1 MEKFKDDDWML
12 CPEEIPERLFEYIRN
27 VVLAEDHVLLY
38 KKGNILGFCYDCKE
52 EVYAQPWSEKFYQGA
67 RVRCPNCGG
76 LVQCVK
82 EDSRNFLAENVENV
96 VIAQKGTDGET
107 VFFRQWRVLRDPSGE
122 WNDLKKWLKDEVEF
136 SERTAQNFMR
146 IAKEYRNPQLISD
159 IGNSASKAIM
169 LLSMPV
175 EEREEFVGEAHEI
188 NGEEKTVAEMTTK
201 ELQEVLKELDA
212 ERKEKE
218 QLKKQLDLFED
229 EAQRKQDEAVDAA
242 YSQGE
247 EQIKRLSELKEQA
260 EAAAREA
267 EKKVAELQG
276 EVSELQ
282 MQKEQTTLL
291 DATEL
296 EKIRMEA
303 EAEANKKAEA
313 ALQKKLDKAKKEAEK
328 AKKEAKEAQAAIEAH
343 EEAQKEAEETALALK
358 ERLKLVQEEADKKVR
373 LAGNQEMA
381 VFKVH
386 FENVQMEFNEMM
398 TCIDNLQEKEPEE
411 AGKMRTAM
419 KSLCQN
425 IMQIL
430 EDKQ

>member
-1 MEKFKDDDWML
+1 MNEMTR
-12 CPEEIPERLFEYIRN
+12 PIEVITQEIQFYKGQACMSMVEIGKRLLEAKQC
-27 VVLAEDHVLLY
+27 LPH
-38 KKGNILGFCYDCKE
+38 
-52 EVYAQPWSEKFYQGA
+52 GA
-67 RVRCPNCGG
+67 
-76 LVQCVK
+76 
-82 EDSRNFLAENVENV
+82 
-96 VIAQKGTDGET
+96 
-107 VFFRQWRVLRDPSGE
+107 WGE
-122 WNDLKKWLKDEVEF
+122 WLKNEVDF

-146 IAKEYRNPQLISD
+146 IAKEYTNPQLIAD

-169 LLSMPV
+169 LLSMPE

-188 NGEEKTVAEMTTK
+188 NGEEKTVAEMTNK
-201 ELQEVLKELDA
+201 ELQEVLKELEA

-218 QLKKQLDLFED
+218 KLKKQLDLFED
-229 EAQRKQDEAVDAA
+229 EAQKKQDEAVDAA
-242 YSQGE
+242 YSHGE

-267 EKKVAELQG
+267 E
-276 EVSELQ
+276 
-282 MQKEQTTLL
+282 
-291 DATEL
+291 
-296 EKIRMEA
+296 A
-303 EAEANKKAEA
+303 EAQKKAEA

-358 ERLKLVQEEADKKVR
+358 KRLKLVQEEADKKVR

-386 FENVQMEFNEMM
+386 FENMQTEFNEMM

-425 IMQIL
+425 IMKIL

>member
-1 MEKFKDDDWML
+1 MNEMTR
-12 CPEEIPERLFEYIRN
+12 PIEVITQEIQFYKGQACMSMVEIGKRLLEAKQC
-27 VVLAEDHVLLY
+27 LPH
-38 KKGNILGFCYDCKE
+38 
-52 EVYAQPWSEKFYQGA
+52 GA
-67 RVRCPNCGG
+67 
-76 LVQCVK
+76 
-82 EDSRNFLAENVENV
+82 
-96 VIAQKGTDGET
+96 
-107 VFFRQWRVLRDPSGE
+107 WGE
-122 WNDLKKWLKDEVEF
+122 WLKNEVDF

-146 IAKEYRNPQLISD
+146 IAKEYTNPQLIAD

-169 LLSMPV
+169 LLSMPE

-188 NGEEKTVAEMTTK
+188 NGEEKTVAEMTNK
-201 ELQEVLKELDA
+201 ELQEVLKELEA

-218 QLKKQLDLFED
+218 KLKKQLDLFEN

-282 MQKEQTTLL
+282 IQKEQTTLL

-343 EEAQKEAEETALALK
+343 EEAQKEAEETALALR

-398 TCIDNLQEKEPEE
+398 TCIENLQEKEPEE

-425 IMQIL
+425 ILQIL

>member
-1 MEKFKDDDWML
+1 MNEMTR
-12 CPEEIPERLFEYIRN
+12 PIEVITQEIQFYKGQACMSMVEIGKRLLEAKQC
-27 VVLAEDHVLLY
+27 LPH
-38 KKGNILGFCYDCKE
+38 
-52 EVYAQPWSEKFYQGA
+52 GA
-67 RVRCPNCGG
+67 
-76 LVQCVK
+76 
-82 EDSRNFLAENVENV
+82 
-96 VIAQKGTDGET
+96 
-107 VFFRQWRVLRDPSGE
+107 WGE
-122 WNDLKKWLKDEVEF
+122 WLKNEVDF

-146 IAKEYRNPQLISD
+146 IAKEYTNPQLIAD

-169 LLSMPV
+169 LLSMPE

-188 NGEEKTVAEMTTK
+188 NGEEKTVAEMTNK
-201 ELQEVLKELDA
+201 ELQEVLKELEA

-229 EAQRKQDEAVDAA
+229 EAQRKQLDLFEDEAQRKQDEAVDAA
-242 YSQGE
+242 YSHGE

-303 EAEANKKAEA
+303 EAEAKKKAEA

>member
-1 MEKFKDDDWML
+1 M
-12 CPEEIPERLFEYIRN
+12 FE
-27 VVLAEDHVLLY
+27 
-38 KKGNILGFCYDCKE
+38 
-52 EVYAQPWSEKFYQGA
+52 
-67 RVRCPNCGG
+67 
-76 LVQCVK
+76 
-82 EDSRNFLAENVENV
+82 
-96 VIAQKGTDGET
+96 
-107 VFFRQWRVLRDPSGE
+107 
-122 WNDLKKWLKDEVEF
+122 
-136 SERTAQNFMR
+136 
-146 IAKEYRNPQLISD
+146 
-159 IGNSASKAIM
+159 
-169 LLSMPV
+169 
-175 EEREEFVGEAHEI
+175 
-188 NGEEKTVAEMTTK
+188 
-201 ELQEVLKELDA
+201 
-212 ERKEKE
+212 
-218 QLKKQLDLFED
+218 
-229 EAQRKQDEAVDAA
+229 DEAVDAA

-343 EEAQKEAEETALALK
+343 EEAQKEAEETALVLR

>member
-1 MEKFKDDDWML
+1 MNEMTR
-12 CPEEIPERLFEYIRN
+12 PIEVITQEIQFYKGQACMSMVEIGKRLLEAKQC
-27 VVLAEDHVLLY
+27 LPH
-38 KKGNILGFCYDCKE
+38 
-52 EVYAQPWSEKFYQGA
+52 GA
-67 RVRCPNCGG
+67 WG
-76 LVQCVK
+76 
-82 EDSRNFLAENVENV
+82 A
-96 VIAQKGTDGET
+96 
-107 VFFRQWRVLRDPSGE
+107 
-122 WNDLKKWLKDEVEF
+122 WLKEEVEF

-146 IAKEYRNPQLISD
+146 IAKEYTNPQLITD

-169 LLSMPV
+169 LLSMPA

-188 NGEEKTVAEMTTK
+188 NGEEKTVAEMTNK
-201 ELQEVLKELDA
+201 ELQEVLKELEA

-218 QLKKQLDLFED
+218 KLKKQLDLFED

-276 EVSELQ
+276 EVLELQ

-358 ERLKLVQEEADKKVR
+358 KRLKLVQEEADKKVR

>member
-1 MEKFKDDDWML
+1 MN
-12 CPEEIPERLFEYIRN
+12 EITRPIEIITQEIQFYKGQAYMSIVEIGKRLLE
-27 VVLAEDHVLLY
+27 A
-38 KKGNILGFCYDCKE
+38 K
-52 EVYAQPWSEKFYQGA
+52 
-67 RVRCPNCGG
+67 
-76 LVQCVK
+76 QCLPHGK
-82 EDSRNFLAENVENV
+82 W
-96 VIAQKGTDGET
+96 GE
-107 VFFRQWRVLRDPSGE
+107 
-122 WNDLKKWLKDEVEF
+122 WLKDEVDF

-146 IAKEYRNPQLISD
+146 IAKEYTNPQLIAD

-169 LLSMPV
+169 LLSMPA

-201 ELQEVLKELDA
+201 ELQEVLKELEA

-242 YSQGE
+242 YSQRE

-260 EAAAREA
+260 EVAAREA
-267 EKKVAELQG
+267 EKRVAKLQE
-276 EVSELQ
+276 EVSELH
-282 MQKEQTTLL
+282 MMKEQTTLL

-296 EKIRMEA
+296 EKIRAEA

-328 AKKEAKEAQAAIEAH
+328 AKKEAKEAQAVIEAH

-373 LAGNQEMA
+373 IAGNQEMA

-386 FENVQMEFNEMM
+386 FENVQAEFNEMM
-398 TCIDNLQEKEPEE
+398 TCIDVLQEKESEE
-411 AGKMRTAM
+411 AGKMKIAL

>member
-1 MEKFKDDDWML
+1 MNEMTR
-12 CPEEIPERLFEYIRN
+12 PIEVITQEIQFYKGQACMSMVEIGKRLLEAKQC
-27 VVLAEDHVLLY
+27 LPH
-38 KKGNILGFCYDCKE
+38 
-52 EVYAQPWSEKFYQGA
+52 GA
-67 RVRCPNCGG
+67 WG
-76 LVQCVK
+76 
-82 EDSRNFLAENVENV
+82 A
-96 VIAQKGTDGET
+96 
-107 VFFRQWRVLRDPSGE
+107 
-122 WNDLKKWLKDEVEF
+122 WLKEEVEF

-146 IAKEYRNPQLISD
+146 IAKEYTNPQLITD

-169 LLSMPV
+169 LLSMPA

-188 NGEEKTVAEMTTK
+188 NGEEKTVAEMTNK
-201 ELQEVLKELDA
+201 ELQEVLKELEA

-218 QLKKQLDLFED
+218 KLKKQLDLFED

-282 MQKEQTTLL
+282 MQKEQITLL

-343 EEAQKEAEETALALK
+343 EEAQKEAEETALELR

-398 TCIDNLQEKEPEE
+398 TCIDNLQEKEQEE

>member
-1 MEKFKDDDWML
+1 MNEMTR
-12 CPEEIPERLFEYIRN
+12 PIEVITQEIQFYKGQACMSMVEIGKRLLEAKQC
-27 VVLAEDHVLLY
+27 LPH
-38 KKGNILGFCYDCKE
+38 
-52 EVYAQPWSEKFYQGA
+52 GA
-67 RVRCPNCGG
+67 
-76 LVQCVK
+76 
-82 EDSRNFLAENVENV
+82 
-96 VIAQKGTDGET
+96 
-107 VFFRQWRVLRDPSGE
+107 WGE
-122 WNDLKKWLKDEVEF
+122 WLKNEVDF

-146 IAKEYRNPQLISD
+146 IAKEYTNPQLIAD

-169 LLSMPV
+169 LLSMPE

-188 NGEEKTVAEMTTK
+188 NGEEKTVAEMTNK
-201 ELQEVLKELDA
+201 ELQEVLKELEA

-218 QLKKQLDLFED
+218 QLKKQLDLFAD

-242 YSQGE
+242 YSHGE

-343 EEAQKEAEETALALK
+343 EEAQKEAEETALALR

-386 FENVQMEFNEMM
+386 FENMQTEFNEMM

>member
-1 MEKFKDDDWML
+1 MNEMTR
-12 CPEEIPERLFEYIRN
+12 PIEIITQEIQFYKGQACMSMVEIGKRLLEAKQC
-27 VVLAEDHVLLY
+27 LPH
-38 KKGNILGFCYDCKE
+38 GT
-52 EVYAQPWSEKFYQGA
+52 WGA
-67 RVRCPNCGG
+67 
-76 LVQCVK
+76 
-82 EDSRNFLAENVENV
+82 
-96 VIAQKGTDGET
+96 
-107 VFFRQWRVLRDPSGE
+107 
-122 WNDLKKWLKDEVEF
+122 WLKDEVEF

-201 ELQEVLKELDA
+201 ELQEVLKELEA

-242 YSQGE
+242 YSHGE

-303 EAEANKKAEA
+303 EAEAKKKAEA

-328 AKKEAKEAQAAIEAH
+328 AKKEAKEAQEAIEAH

-358 ERLKLVQEEADKKVR
+358 ERMKLMQEEADKKIR

>member
-1 MEKFKDDDWML
+1 MNEMTR
-12 CPEEIPERLFEYIRN
+12 PIEVITQEIQFYKGQACMSMVEIGKRLLEAKQC
-27 VVLAEDHVLLY
+27 LPH
-38 KKGNILGFCYDCKE
+38 
-52 EVYAQPWSEKFYQGA
+52 GA
-67 RVRCPNCGG
+67 
-76 LVQCVK
+76 
-82 EDSRNFLAENVENV
+82 
-96 VIAQKGTDGET
+96 
-107 VFFRQWRVLRDPSGE
+107 WGE
-122 WNDLKKWLKDEVEF
+122 WLKNEVDF

-146 IAKEYRNPQLISD
+146 IAKEYTNPQLIAD

-169 LLSMPV
+169 LLSMPE

-188 NGEEKTVAEMTTK
+188 NGEEKTVAEMTNK
-201 ELQEVLKELDA
+201 ELQEVLKELEA

-242 YSQGE
+242 YSHGE

-303 EAEANKKAEA
+303 EAEAKKKAEA

-398 TCIDNLQEKEPEE
+398 TCIDNLQEKEPEK

>member
-1 MEKFKDDDWML
+1 MN
-12 CPEEIPERLFEYIRN
+12 EITRPIEIITQEIQFYKGQAYMSIVEIGKRLLE
-27 VVLAEDHVLLY
+27 A
-38 KKGNILGFCYDCKE
+38 K
-52 EVYAQPWSEKFYQGA
+52 
-67 RVRCPNCGG
+67 
-76 LVQCVK
+76 QCLPHGK
-82 EDSRNFLAENVENV
+82 W
-96 VIAQKGTDGET
+96 GE
-107 VFFRQWRVLRDPSGE
+107 
-122 WNDLKKWLKDEVEF
+122 WLKDEVDF

-146 IAKEYRNPQLISD
+146 IAKEYTNPQLIAD

-169 LLSMPV
+169 LLSMPA

-201 ELQEVLKELDA
+201 ELQEVLKELEA

-229 EAQRKQDEAVDAA
+229 EAQRKQDAAVDAA
-242 YSQGE
+242 YSQRE

-260 EAAAREA
+260 EVAAREA
-267 EKKVAELQG
+267 EKRVAKLQE

-282 MQKEQTTLL
+282 MMKEQTTLL

-303 EAEANKKAEA
+303 EAEAKKKAEA

-358 ERLKLVQEEADKKVR
+358 ERLKLVQEEADKKIR

>member
-1 MEKFKDDDWML
+1 MNEMTR
-12 CPEEIPERLFEYIRN
+12 PIEVITQEIQVYKVQAGFALIEIGKC
-27 VVLAEDHVLLY
+27 LLEA
-38 KKGNILGFCYDCKE
+38 KQCL
-52 EVYAQPWSEKFYQGA
+52 PHGA
-67 RVRCPNCGG
+67 
-76 LVQCVK
+76 
-82 EDSRNFLAENVENV
+82 
-96 VIAQKGTDGET
+96 
-107 VFFRQWRVLRDPSGE
+107 WGE
-122 WNDLKKWLKDEVEF
+122 WLKNEVDF
-136 SERTAQNFMR
+136 SERTAQNFMK
-146 IAKEYRNPQLISD
+146 IAKEYKNPQLISD
-159 IGNSASKAIM
+159 IGNSLSKA
-169 LLSMPV
+169 LALTDLSE

-201 ELQEVLKELDA
+201 ELKEVLKELEA

-218 QLKKQLDLFED
+218 KLKKQLDLFED
-229 EAQRKQDEAVDAA
+229 EAQKKQDEAVDAA
-242 YSQGE
+242 YSHGE

-282 MQKEQTTLL
+282 MQKEHITLL

-303 EAEANKKAEA
+303 EAEAKKKAEA

-343 EEAQKEAEETALALK
+343 EEAQKEAEKTALALK

-430 EDKQ
+430 EDNQ

>member
-1 MEKFKDDDWML
+1 MNEMTR
-12 CPEEIPERLFEYIRN
+12 PIEVITQEIQFYKGQACMSMVEIGKRLLEAKQC
-27 VVLAEDHVLLY
+27 LPH
-38 KKGNILGFCYDCKE
+38 
-52 EVYAQPWSEKFYQGA
+52 GA
-67 RVRCPNCGG
+67 WG
-76 LVQCVK
+76 
-82 EDSRNFLAENVENV
+82 A
-96 VIAQKGTDGET
+96 
-107 VFFRQWRVLRDPSGE
+107 
-122 WNDLKKWLKDEVEF
+122 WLKEEVEF

-146 IAKEYRNPQLISD
+146 IAKEYTNPQLITD

-169 LLSMPV
+169 LLSMPA

-188 NGEEKTVAEMTTK
+188 NGEEKTVAEMTNK
-201 ELQEVLKELDA
+201 ELQEVLKELEA

-218 QLKKQLDLFED
+218 KLKKQLDLFED

-313 ALQKKLDKAKKEAEK
+313 ALQKKLDKAKKEVEK

-358 ERLKLVQEEADKKVR
+358 ERMKLVQEEADKKIR
-373 LAGNQEMA
+373 LAGNQEMT

>member
-1 MEKFKDDDWML
+1 MNEMTR
-12 CPEEIPERLFEYIRN
+12 PIEVITQEIQFYKGQACMSMVEIGKRLLEAKQC
-27 VVLAEDHVLLY
+27 LPH
-38 KKGNILGFCYDCKE
+38 
-52 EVYAQPWSEKFYQGA
+52 GA
-67 RVRCPNCGG
+67 
-76 LVQCVK
+76 
-82 EDSRNFLAENVENV
+82 
-96 VIAQKGTDGET
+96 
-107 VFFRQWRVLRDPSGE
+107 WGE
-122 WNDLKKWLKDEVEF
+122 WLKNEVDF

-146 IAKEYRNPQLISD
+146 IAKEYTNPQLIAD

-169 LLSMPV
+169 LLSMPE

-188 NGEEKTVAEMTTK
+188 NGEEKTVAEMTNK
-201 ELQEVLKELDA
+201 ELQEVLKELEA

-218 QLKKQLDLFED
+218 KLKKQLDLFED

-247 EQIKRLSELKEQA
+247 EQIKCLSELKEQA

-267 EKKVAELQG
+267 EKRVAELQG

-303 EAEANKKAEA
+303 EAEAQKKAEA

-358 ERLKLVQEEADKKVR
+358 ERMKLMQEEADKKVR

>member
-1 MEKFKDDDWML
+1 MNEMTR
-12 CPEEIPERLFEYIRN
+12 PIEVITQEIQFYKGQACMSVVEIGKRLLEAKQC
-27 VVLAEDHVLLY
+27 LPH
-38 KKGNILGFCYDCKE
+38 
-52 EVYAQPWSEKFYQGA
+52 GA
-67 RVRCPNCGG
+67 
-76 LVQCVK
+76 
-82 EDSRNFLAENVENV
+82 
-96 VIAQKGTDGET
+96 
-107 VFFRQWRVLRDPSGE
+107 WGE
-122 WNDLKKWLKDEVEF
+122 WLKNEVDF
-136 SERTAQNFMR
+136 SERTAQNCMR
-146 IAKEYRNPQLISD
+146 IAKEYTNPQLIAD

-169 LLSMPV
+169 LLSMPE
-175 EEREEFVGEAHEI
+175 EEREKFVGEAHEI
-188 NGEEKTVAEMTTK
+188 NGEEKTVAEMTNK
-201 ELQEVLKELDA
+201 ELQEVLKELEA

-218 QLKKQLDLFED
+218 KLKKQLDLFED

-242 YSQGE
+242 YSHGE

-303 EAEANKKAEA
+303 EAEAQKKAEA

-343 EEAQKEAEETALALK
+343 EEAQKKAEETALALK
-358 ERLKLVQEEADKKVR
+358 ERMKLVQEEADKKIR
-373 LAGNQEMA
+373 LAGNQEMT

-398 TCIDNLQEKEPEE
+398 TRIDNLQEKEPEE

>member
-1 MEKFKDDDWML
+1 MNEMTR
-12 CPEEIPERLFEYIRN
+12 PIEVITQEIQVYKVQAGFALIEIGKC
-27 VVLAEDHVLLY
+27 LLEA
-38 KKGNILGFCYDCKE
+38 KQCL
-52 EVYAQPWSEKFYQGA
+52 PHGA
-67 RVRCPNCGG
+67 
-76 LVQCVK
+76 
-82 EDSRNFLAENVENV
+82 
-96 VIAQKGTDGET
+96 
-107 VFFRQWRVLRDPSGE
+107 WGE
-122 WNDLKKWLKDEVEF
+122 WLKNEVDF
-136 SERTAQNFMR
+136 SERTAQNFMK
-146 IAKEYRNPQLISD
+146 IAKEYKNPQLISD
-159 IGNSASKAIM
+159 IGNSLSKA
-169 LLSMPV
+169 LALTDLSE

-201 ELQEVLKELDA
+201 ELKEVLKELEA

-218 QLKKQLDLFED
+218 KLKKQLDLFED

-242 YSQGE
+242 YSHGE

-276 EVSELQ
+276 EVLELQ

-303 EAEANKKAEA
+303 EAEANKKVEA

-358 ERLKLVQEEADKKVR
+358 KRLKLVQEEADKKVR

>member
-1 MEKFKDDDWML
+1 MNEMTR
-12 CPEEIPERLFEYIRN
+12 PIEVITQEIQVYKVQAGFALIEIGKC
-27 VVLAEDHVLLY
+27 LLEA
-38 KKGNILGFCYDCKE
+38 KQCL
-52 EVYAQPWSEKFYQGA
+52 PHGA
-67 RVRCPNCGG
+67 
-76 LVQCVK
+76 
-82 EDSRNFLAENVENV
+82 
-96 VIAQKGTDGET
+96 
-107 VFFRQWRVLRDPSGE
+107 WGE
-122 WNDLKKWLKDEVEF
+122 WLKNEVDF
-136 SERTAQNFMR
+136 SERTAQNFMK
-146 IAKEYRNPQLISD
+146 IAKEYKNPQLISD
-159 IGNSASKAIM
+159 IGNSLSKA
-169 LLSMPV
+169 LALTDLSE

-201 ELQEVLKELDA
+201 ELKEVLKELEA

-218 QLKKQLDLFED
+218 KLKKQLDLFED
-229 EAQRKQDEAVDAA
+229 EAQKKQDEAVDAA
-242 YSQGE
+242 YSHGE

-303 EAEANKKAEA
+303 EAEAQKKAEA

-343 EEAQKEAEETALALK
+343 EEAQKEAEETALALR

-398 TCIDNLQEKEPEE
+398 TRIDILQEKEPEE

-425 IMQIL
+425 ILQIL

>member
-1 MEKFKDDDWML
+1 MNEMTR
-12 CPEEIPERLFEYIRN
+12 PIEVITQEIQFYKGQACMSMVEIGKRLLEAKQC
-27 VVLAEDHVLLY
+27 LPH
-38 KKGNILGFCYDCKE
+38 
-52 EVYAQPWSEKFYQGA
+52 GA
-67 RVRCPNCGG
+67 
-76 LVQCVK
+76 
-82 EDSRNFLAENVENV
+82 
-96 VIAQKGTDGET
+96 
-107 VFFRQWRVLRDPSGE
+107 WGE
-122 WNDLKKWLKDEVEF
+122 WLKNEVDF

-146 IAKEYRNPQLISD
+146 IAKEYTNPQLIAD

-169 LLSMPV
+169 LLSMPE

-188 NGEEKTVAEMTTK
+188 NGEEKTVAEMTNK
-201 ELQEVLKELDA
+201 ELQEVLKELEA

-218 QLKKQLDLFED
+218 KLKKQLDLFED

-247 EQIKRLSELKEQA
+247 EQIKCLSELKEQA

-267 EKKVAELQG
+267 E
-276 EVSELQ
+276 
-282 MQKEQTTLL
+282 
-291 DATEL
+291 
-296 EKIRMEA
+296 A
-303 EAEANKKAEA
+303 EAQKKAEA

-358 ERLKLVQEEADKKVR
+358 ERMKLMQEEADKKVR

-425 IMQIL
+425 ILQIL

>member
-1 MEKFKDDDWML
+1 MNEMTR
-12 CPEEIPERLFEYIRN
+12 PIEVITQEIQFYKGQACMSMVEIGKRLLEAKQC
-27 VVLAEDHVLLY
+27 LPH
-38 KKGNILGFCYDCKE
+38 
-52 EVYAQPWSEKFYQGA
+52 GA
-67 RVRCPNCGG
+67 WG
-76 LVQCVK
+76 
-82 EDSRNFLAENVENV
+82 S
-96 VIAQKGTDGET
+96 
-107 VFFRQWRVLRDPSGE
+107 
-122 WNDLKKWLKDEVEF
+122 WLKEEVEF

-146 IAKEYRNPQLISD
+146 IAKEYTNPQLITD

-169 LLSMPV
+169 LLSMPA

-201 ELQEVLKELDA
+201 ELQEVLKELEA

-218 QLKKQLDLFED
+218 KLKKQLDLFED

-242 YSQGE
+242 YSHGE

-303 EAEANKKAEA
+303 EAEAQKKAEA

-328 AKKEAKEAQAAIEAH
+328 AKKEAKEAQAAIEVH
-343 EEAQKEAEETALALK
+343 EEAQKEAEKTALALK

>member
-1 MEKFKDDDWML
+1 MNEMTR
-12 CPEEIPERLFEYIRN
+12 PIEVITQEIQFYKGQACMSMVEIGKRLLEAKQC
-27 VVLAEDHVLLY
+27 LPH
-38 KKGNILGFCYDCKE
+38 
-52 EVYAQPWSEKFYQGA
+52 GA
-67 RVRCPNCGG
+67 
-76 LVQCVK
+76 
-82 EDSRNFLAENVENV
+82 
-96 VIAQKGTDGET
+96 
-107 VFFRQWRVLRDPSGE
+107 WGE
-122 WNDLKKWLKDEVEF
+122 WLKNEVDF

-146 IAKEYRNPQLISD
+146 IAKEYTNPQLIAD

-169 LLSMPV
+169 LLSMPE

-303 EAEANKKAEA
+303 EAEAKKKAEA

>member
-1 MEKFKDDDWML
+1 MNEMTR
-12 CPEEIPERLFEYIRN
+12 PIEVITQEIQFYKGQACMSMVEIGKRLLEAKQC
-27 VVLAEDHVLLY
+27 LPH
-38 KKGNILGFCYDCKE
+38 
-52 EVYAQPWSEKFYQGA
+52 GA
-67 RVRCPNCGG
+67 
-76 LVQCVK
+76 
-82 EDSRNFLAENVENV
+82 
-96 VIAQKGTDGET
+96 
-107 VFFRQWRVLRDPSGE
+107 WGE
-122 WNDLKKWLKDEVEF
+122 WLKNEVDF

-146 IAKEYRNPQLISD
+146 IAKEYTNPQLIAD

-169 LLSMPV
+169 LLSMPE

-188 NGEEKTVAEMTTK
+188 NGEEKTVAEMTNK
-201 ELQEVLKELDA
+201 ELQEVLKELEA

-218 QLKKQLDLFED
+218 KLKKQLDLFED

-242 YSQGE
+242 YSHGE

-303 EAEANKKAEA
+303 EAEAKKKAEA

-343 EEAQKEAEETALALK
+343 EEAQKEAEVTALALK
-358 ERLKLVQEEADKKVR
+358 ERMKLVQEEADKKIR
-373 LAGNQEMA
+373 LAGNQEMT

>member
-1 MEKFKDDDWML
+1 MNEMTR
-12 CPEEIPERLFEYIRN
+12 PIEVITQEIQFYKGQACMSMVEIGKRLLEAKQC
-27 VVLAEDHVLLY
+27 LPH
-38 KKGNILGFCYDCKE
+38 
-52 EVYAQPWSEKFYQGA
+52 GA
-67 RVRCPNCGG
+67 
-76 LVQCVK
+76 
-82 EDSRNFLAENVENV
+82 
-96 VIAQKGTDGET
+96 
-107 VFFRQWRVLRDPSGE
+107 WGE
-122 WNDLKKWLKDEVEF
+122 WLKNEVDF

-146 IAKEYRNPQLISD
+146 IAKEYTNPQLIAD

-169 LLSMPV
+169 LLSMPE

-188 NGEEKTVAEMTTK
+188 NGEEKTVAEMTNK
-201 ELQEVLKELDA
+201 ELQEVLKELEA

-242 YSQGE
+242 YSHGE

-260 EAAAREA
+260 EAA
-267 EKKVAELQG
+267 
-276 EVSELQ
+276 
-282 MQKEQTTLL
+282 
-291 DATEL
+291 
-296 EKIRMEA
+296 
-303 EAEANKKAEA
+303 
-313 ALQKKLDKAKKEAEK
+313 LQKKLDK

>member
-1 MEKFKDDDWML
+1 MNEMTR
-12 CPEEIPERLFEYIRN
+12 PIEVITQEIQFYKGQACMSMVEIGKRLLEAKQC
-27 VVLAEDHVLLY
+27 LPH
-38 KKGNILGFCYDCKE
+38 
-52 EVYAQPWSEKFYQGA
+52 GA
-67 RVRCPNCGG
+67 
-76 LVQCVK
+76 
-82 EDSRNFLAENVENV
+82 
-96 VIAQKGTDGET
+96 
-107 VFFRQWRVLRDPSGE
+107 WGE
-122 WNDLKKWLKDEVEF
+122 WLKNEVDF

-146 IAKEYRNPQLISD
+146 IAKEYTNPQLIAD

-169 LLSMPV
+169 LLSMPE

-188 NGEEKTVAEMTTK
+188 NGEEKTVAEMTNK
-201 ELQEVLKELDA
+201 ELQEVLKELEA

-218 QLKKQLDLFED
+218 KLKKQLDLFAD

-242 YSQGE
+242 YSHGE
-247 EQIKRLSELKEQA
+247 EQIKRLSELKEQ
-260 EAAAREA
+260 
-267 EKKVAELQG
+267 
-276 EVSELQ
+276 
-282 MQKEQTTLL
+282 
-291 DATEL
+291 
-296 EKIRMEA
+296 
-303 EAEANKKAEA
+303 AEA

-343 EEAQKEAEETALALK
+343 EEAQKEAEETALALR

>member
-1 MEKFKDDDWML
+1 MNEMTR
-12 CPEEIPERLFEYIRN
+12 PIEVITQEIQVYKVQTGFALIEIGKC
-27 VVLAEDHVLLY
+27 LLEA
-38 KKGNILGFCYDCKE
+38 KQCL
-52 EVYAQPWSEKFYQGA
+52 PHGA
-67 RVRCPNCGG
+67 
-76 LVQCVK
+76 
-82 EDSRNFLAENVENV
+82 
-96 VIAQKGTDGET
+96 
-107 VFFRQWRVLRDPSGE
+107 WGE
-122 WNDLKKWLKDEVEF
+122 WLKNEVDF
-136 SERTAQNFMR
+136 SERTAQNFMK
-146 IAKEYRNPQLISD
+146 IAKEYKNPQLISD
-159 IGNSASKAIM
+159 IGNSLSKA
-169 LLSMPV
+169 LALTDLSE

-201 ELQEVLKELDA
+201 ELKEVLKELEA

-218 QLKKQLDLFED
+218 KLKKQLDLFED

-242 YSQGE
+242 YSHGE

-282 MQKEQTTLL
+282 MMKEQTTLL

-343 EEAQKEAEETALALK
+343 EEAQKEAEETALALR

>member
-1 MEKFKDDDWML
+1 MNEMIR
-12 CPEEIPERLFEYIRN
+12 PIEVITQEIQFYKGQACMSMVEIGKRLLEAKQC
-27 VVLAEDHVLLY
+27 LPH
-38 KKGNILGFCYDCKE
+38 
-52 EVYAQPWSEKFYQGA
+52 GA
-67 RVRCPNCGG
+67 
-76 LVQCVK
+76 
-82 EDSRNFLAENVENV
+82 
-96 VIAQKGTDGET
+96 
-107 VFFRQWRVLRDPSGE
+107 WGE
-122 WNDLKKWLKDEVEF
+122 WLKNEVDF

-146 IAKEYRNPQLISD
+146 IAKEYTNPQLIAD

-169 LLSMPV
+169 LLSMPE

-188 NGEEKTVAEMTTK
+188 NGEEKTVAEMTNK
-201 ELQEVLKELDA
+201 ELQEVLKELEA

-218 QLKKQLDLFED
+218 HLKKQLDLFED

-242 YSQGE
+242 YSHGE
-247 EQIKRLSELKEQA
+247 EQIKRLSELKEQ
-260 EAAAREA
+260 
-267 EKKVAELQG
+267 
-276 EVSELQ
+276 
-282 MQKEQTTLL
+282 
-291 DATEL
+291 
-296 EKIRMEA
+296 
-303 EAEANKKAEA
+303 AEA

-358 ERLKLVQEEADKKVR
+358 ERMKLVQEEADKKVR
-373 LAGNQEMA
+373 LAGNQEMT

>member
-1 MEKFKDDDWML
+1 MNEMTR
-12 CPEEIPERLFEYIRN
+12 PIEVITQEIQFYKGQACMSMVEIGKRLLEAKQC
-27 VVLAEDHVLLY
+27 LPH
-38 KKGNILGFCYDCKE
+38 
-52 EVYAQPWSEKFYQGA
+52 GA
-67 RVRCPNCGG
+67 
-76 LVQCVK
+76 
-82 EDSRNFLAENVENV
+82 
-96 VIAQKGTDGET
+96 
-107 VFFRQWRVLRDPSGE
+107 WGE
-122 WNDLKKWLKDEVEF
+122 WLKNEVDF

-146 IAKEYRNPQLISD
+146 IAKEYTNPQLIAD

-169 LLSMPV
+169 LLSMPE

-188 NGEEKTVAEMTTK
+188 NGEEKTVAEMTNK
-201 ELQEVLKELDA
+201 ELQEVLKELEA

-218 QLKKQLDLFED
+218 KLKKQLDLFE
-229 EAQRKQDEAVDAA
+229 DEAVDAA

-343 EEAQKEAEETALALK
+343 EEAQKEAEETALVLR

>member
-1 MEKFKDDDWML
+1 MNEMTR
-12 CPEEIPERLFEYIRN
+12 PIEIITQEIQFYKGQACMSMVEIGKRLLEAKQC
-27 VVLAEDHVLLY
+27 LPH
-38 KKGNILGFCYDCKE
+38 
-52 EVYAQPWSEKFYQGA
+52 GA
-67 RVRCPNCGG
+67 WG
-76 LVQCVK
+76 
-82 EDSRNFLAENVENV
+82 A
-96 VIAQKGTDGET
+96 
-107 VFFRQWRVLRDPSGE
+107 
-122 WNDLKKWLKDEVEF
+122 WLKDEVEF

-169 LLSMPV
+169 LLSMPE

-188 NGEEKTVAEMTTK
+188 NGEEKTVAEMTNK
-201 ELQEVLKELDA
+201 ELQEVLKELEA

-242 YSQGE
+242 YSHGE

-303 EAEANKKAEA
+303 EAEAKKKAEA

-343 EEAQKEAEETALALK
+343 EEAQKEAEETALALR

-425 IMQIL
+425 ILQIL

>member
-1 MEKFKDDDWML
+1 MNEMTR
-12 CPEEIPERLFEYIRN
+12 PIEVITQEIQFYKGQACMSMVEIGKRLLEAKQC
-27 VVLAEDHVLLY
+27 LPH
-38 KKGNILGFCYDCKE
+38 
-52 EVYAQPWSEKFYQGA
+52 GA
-67 RVRCPNCGG
+67 
-76 LVQCVK
+76 
-82 EDSRNFLAENVENV
+82 
-96 VIAQKGTDGET
+96 
-107 VFFRQWRVLRDPSGE
+107 WGE
-122 WNDLKKWLKDEVEF
+122 WLKNEVDF

-146 IAKEYRNPQLISD
+146 IAKEYTNPQLIAD

-169 LLSMPV
+169 LLSMPE

-188 NGEEKTVAEMTTK
+188 NGEEKTVAEMTNK
-201 ELQEVLKELDA
+201 ELQEVLKELEA

-218 QLKKQLDLFED
+218 HLKKQLDLFED

-242 YSQGE
+242 YSHGE

-343 EEAQKEAEETALALK
+343 EEAQKEAEETALALR

-373 LAGNQEMA
+373 LAGNQEMM

>member
-1 MEKFKDDDWML
+1 MNEMTR
-12 CPEEIPERLFEYIRN
+12 PIEVITQEIQFYKGQACMSMVEIGKRLLEAKQC
-27 VVLAEDHVLLY
+27 LPH
-38 KKGNILGFCYDCKE
+38 GT
-52 EVYAQPWSEKFYQGA
+52 WGA
-67 RVRCPNCGG
+67 
-76 LVQCVK
+76 
-82 EDSRNFLAENVENV
+82 
-96 VIAQKGTDGET
+96 
-107 VFFRQWRVLRDPSGE
+107 
-122 WNDLKKWLKDEVEF
+122 WLKEEVEF

-146 IAKEYRNPQLISD
+146 IAKEYTNPQLITD
-159 IGNSASKAIM
+159 IGNSASKAIK
-169 LLSMPV
+169 LLSMPE
-175 EEREEFVGEAHEI
+175 EEREGFVGEAHEI
-188 NGEEKTVAEMTTK
+188 NGKEKTVAEMTTK
-201 ELQEVLKELDA
+201 ELQEVLKELEA

-218 QLKKQLDLFED
+218 KLKKQLDLFDD

-303 EAEANKKAEA
+303 EAEAKKKAEA

-386 FENVQMEFNEMM
+386 FENMQTEFNEMM

-425 IMQIL
+425 IMKIL

>member
-1 MEKFKDDDWML
+1 MNEMTR
-12 CPEEIPERLFEYIRN
+12 PIEVITQEIQFYKGQACMSMVEIGKRLLEAKQC
-27 VVLAEDHVLLY
+27 LPH
-38 KKGNILGFCYDCKE
+38 
-52 EVYAQPWSEKFYQGA
+52 GA
-67 RVRCPNCGG
+67 
-76 LVQCVK
+76 
-82 EDSRNFLAENVENV
+82 
-96 VIAQKGTDGET
+96 
-107 VFFRQWRVLRDPSGE
+107 WGE
-122 WNDLKKWLKDEVEF
+122 WLKNEVDF

-146 IAKEYRNPQLISD
+146 IAKEYTNPQLIAD

-169 LLSMPV
+169 LLSMPE

-188 NGEEKTVAEMTTK
+188 NGEEKTVAEMTNK
-201 ELQEVLKELDA
+201 ELQEVLKELEA

-218 QLKKQLDLFED
+218 HLKKQLDLF
-229 EAQRKQDEAVDAA
+229 KDEAVDAA
-242 YSQGE
+242 YSHGE

-282 MQKEQTTLL
+282 MQKELTTLL

-303 EAEANKKAEA
+303 EAEAQKKAEA

-358 ERLKLVQEEADKKVR
+358 ERMKLVQEEADKKIR
-373 LAGNQEMA
+373 LAGNQEMT